1 MGNSIFSFWDWKAVS
16 QYVRQS
22 QSSWVNLF
30 LVSGKGGA
38 GRLSISMLGGQ
49 SSWVILSFLS
59 WIGRLSVSMLGGH
72 SHLG

>member
-1 MGNSIFSFWDWKAVS
+1 M
-16 QYVRQS
+16 
-22 QSSWVNLF
+22 
-30 LVSGKGGA
+30 
-38 GRLSISMLGGQ
+38 LSVSMLGGQ